1 MAYILSI
8 ETATDKLS
16 IALHQSGQLL
26 SMKEL
31 NEKGV
36 HAEKIMELIDE
47 VLDTT
52 NLRASDLKAVAVS
65 EGPGSYTG
73 LRIGVSTAKG
83 IAFALGLPLIT
94 VNTLQ
99 ALAYQAKE
107 ENEDFRIIAMLDARR
122 MEVYSQ
128 VFSNEGSVKR
138 ALEAEVLTEE
148 VYQSYL
154 DLGKVYFIGDAV
166 GKASQ
171 VILHENAVFLENQV
185 SAESVGR
192 IAWEKYQNKEFVNLA
207 YFVPNYLKEFK
218 ALHSKKNPLLQ

>member
-16 IALHQSGQLL
+16 IALHRSGQLL

-47 VLDTT
+47 VLDSVK
-52 NLRASDLKAVAVS
+52 LQSSDLNAVAVS

-83 IAFALGLPLIT
+83 IAFALNLPLIT

-99 ALAYQAKE
+99 ALAYQAKG
-107 ENEDFRIIAMLDARR
+107 ENKDFHIIAMLDARR

-138 ALEAEVLTEE
+138 ALEAEVLTEGI
-148 VYQSYL
+148 YQSYL
-154 DLGKVYFIGDAV
+154 DLGKVCFIGDAV

-171 VILHENAVFLENQV
+171 IILHENAVFLENQV
-185 SAESVGR
+185 SAESVGW
-192 IAWEKYQNKEFVNLA
+192 IAWEKYQNKEFADLA

-218 ALHSKKNPLLQ
+218 ALQSKKNPLLQ